1 MKQKKSICCL
11 SAKGTNPCFVGGSIS
26 SLLVS
31 ATGTN
36 KITELNKFTKNDD
49 QHLSFPEQL
58 NQARFHATFSQDAF
72 SGEKRINVGI
82 FLQVQE
88 EEILQGLQYTQK
100 NRMGHWRQARVT
112 VQARFQKHGG
122 LAAAV
127 LQRQCSQG
135 LLSVLKS
142 TRNKET
148 TYAIFNC

>member
-1 MKQKKSICCL
+1 M
-11 SAKGTNPCFVGGSIS
+11 GGSIS

-100 NRMGHWRQARVT
+100 NRMGH
-112 VQARFQKHGG
+112 
-122 LAAAV
+122 
-127 LQRQCSQG
+127 
-135 LLSVLKS
+135 
-142 TRNKET
+142 
-148 TYAIFNC
+148 